1 MSAITSIYYTRVNVF
16 ERKTLAPG
24 LGCRITIISTFIERI
39 LLTVSIN
46 VSPFEIEEPEE
57 EKFTTSADNLF

>member
-1 MSAITSIYYTRVNVF
+1 MPSPAFIIQESTF
-16 ERKTLAPG
+16 LERKTLAPG

-57 EKFTTSADNLF
+57 EKFTISADNLF